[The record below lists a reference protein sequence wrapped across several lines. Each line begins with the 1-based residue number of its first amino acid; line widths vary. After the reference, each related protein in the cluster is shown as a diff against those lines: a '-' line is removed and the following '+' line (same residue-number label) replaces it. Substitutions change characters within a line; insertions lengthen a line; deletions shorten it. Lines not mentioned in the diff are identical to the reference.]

1 MIKGLIVLV
10 ESKSNL
16 RSFFTKTLEES
27 WASDEYLNRQ
37 LSNPISFSGY
47 TLVGD
52 YEGYIHV
59 IDPLN
64 GKTIG
69 RKKISKKPIKKII
82 SRSKNFY
89 AVDESFNLYSLSI

>member
-1 MIKGLIVLV
+1 LIVLV
-10 ESKSNL
+10 ESSSNL
-16 RSFFTKTLEES
+16 NSYLIQTLEKS
-27 WASDEYLNRQ
+27 WNSNEYLNRE
-37 LSNPISFSGY
+37 LSNLQSFSGY
-47 TLVGD
+47 VIVGD
-52 YEGYIHV
+52 FEGYIHV

-64 GKTIG
+64 GKTVA

>member
-1 MIKGLIVLV
+1 M
-10 ESKSNL
+10 
-16 RSFFTKTLEES
+16 
-27 WASDEYLNRQ
+27 
-37 LSNPISFSGY
+37 
-47 TLVGD
+47 VGD
-52 YEGYIHV
+52 FEGYIHI

-89 AVDESFNLYSLSI
+89 VVDEAFNLFSLSI